1 MIDFL
6 TAPATQDASPRPW
19 PDRDWTSM
27 PGLFLDEDII
37 RSMREDTLHRDIH
50 AVEAR
55 LEAWR
60 LVHEH
65 HLWAR
70 EHNPGRPPD
79 TGIYLFKAPMGEG
92 KSHLMLAY
100 AMLAWMFRGVPV
112 VSSESMGALFGYQLR
127 LEEIY
132 NFSDVLPPG
141 SILLVDE
148 LAPSGHRP
156 VEQGVP
162 IAPCPRRRALWAV
175 VA

>member
-1 MIDFL
+1 
-6 TAPATQDASPRPW
+6 
-19 PDRDWTSM
+19 M

-112 VSSESMGALFGYQLR
+112 FSSESMGALFGYQLR